1 MSGEPWFHVGVFRHG
16 RSTYRQLEV
25 APADAHDLTEDG
37 VETVL
42 GSGRAFLAGRRPR
55 RAVIHTSPMGRTL
68 HTARLLARVLA
79 EHDVAVEGPRIEPEL
94 TEVHGFSWAL
104 FDPLVLGGEARH
116 EGRSCPVDVRVT
128 NPGGLGHQE
137 YFFFDHAHR
146 LPAGALPGWYAAA
159 LARFERAS
167 AARARLLAFLRR
179 ATAHDEGREVLLV
192 THEGLIQG
200 LMDRYSGGACRGL
213 PPGQCVHLVRG
224 PGGLFVRRAGEDVP
238 GDPALDLLG
247 DAR

>member
-1 MSGEPWFHVGVFRHG
+1 MSREPWFHVGVFRHG

-25 APADAHDLTEDG
+25 APEDAHDLTEDG

-42 GSGRAFLAGRRPR
+42 GSGRAFLAGRRPA

-68 HTARLLARVLA
+68 HTARLLAQVLA
-79 EHDVAVEGPRIEPEL
+79 AHGVAVEEPRVEPEL

-116 EGRSCPVDVRVT
+116 EGRSCAVDARVT
-128 NPGGLGHQE
+128 NPAGLSHQE

-146 LPAGALPGWYAAA
+146 LQAGAIPGWYAAA
-159 LARFERAS
+159 LGRFERAS

-179 ATAHDEGREVLLV
+179 ATARDEGREVLLV

-200 LMDRYSGGACRGL
+200 LMDRWSGGACRGL

-224 PGGLFVRRAGEDVP
+224 AGGLFVRRAGEDVP
-238 GDPALDLLG
+238 GDPGLDLLG